1 MTAHELLHITKHSLN
16 TLPGFGL
23 KTPMLKVGK
32 FMLEYQVMLQIRDN
46 LGSLW
51 VGQGVWSICLPSVL
65 SASQCLPPPFI
76 YKFYVS
82 AYIFIVGRIAK
93 GSKVRN

>member
-65 SASQCLPPPFI
+65 SVFPLPLYTSSMFQH
-76 YKFYVS
+76 
-82 AYIFIVGRIAK
+82 IF
-93 GSKVRN
+93 S